1 MIAARDAAIEENAG
15 AAKPTIGEAHWHA
28 ANHIVHHLVPIG
40 DAERIGAR
48 IAVDIDAEDR
58 IVVVEI

>member
-15 AAKPTIGEAHWHA
+15 AAKRAIGEAHGHA
-28 ANHIVHHLVPIG
+28 AHHIVHHLVPIG